1 MSTSSS
7 ATILDKIRIVL
18 VNTSHTGNI
27 GSAARAMKT
36 MGLKNLYLVGPL
48 TPPDGKSHA
57 LAAGATDVLASAIIV
72 DTLEEA
78 IADCGLVVGTS
89 ARSRTLSWPM
99 LDSRECGATLIE
111 EAQNFPVALVFGRE
125 SSGLNNEELRQCN
138 YHVCIDANPEYSSLN
153 LAAAV
158 QTLCYEIR
166 MHYISK
172 QRAPYIERE
181 KTERENLHEN
191 YPLSKELENFY
202 GHFEETFSK
211 AGFIRHKHP
220 GAIMAKVRRMYNRTR
235 LESQELA
242 ILRGMLSAV
251 DRVVEGRSVDS
262 DAVDKLADQL
272 AQNTAEDHSVDHS
285 VDHAVGHADN
295 PIIKD

>member
-1 MSTSSS
+1 M
-7 ATILDKIRIVL
+7 LDAIRIVL

-36 MGLKNLYLVGPL
+36 MGLKNLYLVDPV
-48 TPPDGKSHA
+48 TKPDSKASA
-57 LAAGATDVLASAIIV
+57 LAAGATDILANATIV
-72 DTLEEA
+72 NTLQEA

-99 LDSRECGATLIE
+99 LDSRECGDKLIT
-111 EAQNFPVALVFGRE
+111 EAANYPVALVFGRE
-125 SSGLNNEELRQCN
+125 NNGLSNEELQQCN
-138 YHVCIDANPEYSSLN
+138 FHVCIDANPEYSSLN

-166 MHYISK
+166 QHHIAL

-181 KTERENLHEN
+181 ALENP
-191 YPLSKELENFY
+191 YPLSKELEKFY
-202 GHFEETFSK
+202 VHFESTFAK
-211 AGFIRHKHP
+211 AGFIRSKHP
-220 GAIMAKVRRMYNRTR
+220 GVIMSKVRRMFTRTR

-251 DRVVEGRSVDS
+251 DKTVSES
-262 DAVDKLADQL
+262 K
-272 AQNTAEDHSVDHS
+272 
-285 VDHAVGHADN
+285 
-295 PIIKD
+295 KD

>member
-1 MSTSSS
+1 M
-7 ATILDKIRIVL
+7 LDAIRIVL

-36 MGLKNLYLVGPL
+36 MGLKNLYLVDPV
-48 TPPDGKSHA
+48 TKPDSKASA
-57 LAAGATDVLASAIIV
+57 LAAGATDILANATIV
-72 DTLEEA
+72 NTLQEA

-99 LDSRECGATLIE
+99 LDSRECGDKLIT
-111 EAQNFPVALVFGRE
+111 EAANYPVALVFGRE
-125 SSGLNNEELRQCN
+125 NNGLSNEELQQCN
-138 YHVCIDANPEYSSLN
+138 FHVCIDANPEYSSLN

-166 MHYISK
+166 QHYIAL

-181 KTERENLHEN
+181 ALENP
-191 YPLSKELENFY
+191 YPLSKELEKFY
-202 GHFEETFSK
+202 VHFESTFAK
-211 AGFIRHKHP
+211 AGFIRSKHP
-220 GAIMAKVRRMYNRTR
+220 GVIMSKVRRMFTRTR

-251 DRVVEGRSVDS
+251 DKTVSES
-262 DAVDKLADQL
+262 K
-272 AQNTAEDHSVDHS
+272 
-285 VDHAVGHADN
+285 
-295 PIIKD
+295 KD

>member
-1 MSTSSS
+1 M
-7 ATILDKIRIVL
+7 LDNIRIVL

-36 MGLKNLYLVGPL
+36 MGLKELYLVDPI

-57 LAAGATDVLASAIIV
+57 LAAGATDVLGNAIIV

-78 IADCGLVVGTS
+78 IAECGLVVGTS

-99 LDSRECGATLIE
+99 LDSRECGAKLIQ
-111 EAQNFPVALVFGRE
+111 EAATHPVALVFGRE
-125 SSGLNNEELRQCN
+125 NSGLTNEELQQCH
-138 YHVCIDANPEYSSLN
+138 YHVCIEANPEYSSLN

-166 MHYISK
+166 MHFLAE
-172 QRAPYIERE
+172 QRAPYAERE
-181 KTERENLHEN
+181 QAAKQELEEN
-191 YPLSKELENFY
+191 YPLSQDLENFY
-202 GHFEETFSK
+202 KHFESTFSQ

-220 GAIMAKVRRMYNRTR
+220 GAVMSKVRRMFNRTR

-251 DRVVEGRSVDS
+251 DKVMI
-262 DAVDKLADQL
+262 DKNKIALNAADKKP
-272 AQNTAEDHSVDHS
+272 ND
-285 VDHAVGHADN
+285 
-295 PIIKD
+295 KK

>member
-1 MSTSSS
+1 MSSSHSSNSSS
-7 ATILDKIRIVL
+7 ASASILDEIRIVL

-36 MGLKNLYLVGPL
+36 MGLKYLYLVDPV
-48 TPPDGKSHA
+48 TAPDGKSHA
-57 LAAGATDVLASAIIV
+57 LAAGATDVLGNAVIV
-72 DTLEEA
+72 GTLQEA

-99 LDSRECGATLIE
+99 LDSRECGAKLIQ
-111 EAQNFPVALVFGRE
+111 EAQNYPVALVFGRE
-125 SSGLNNEELRQCN
+125 NSGLSNEELQQCN
-138 YHVCIDANPEYSSLN
+138 FHVCIEANPEYSSLN

-166 MHYISK
+166 MHYLSE
-172 QRAPYIERE
+172 QRAPYAD
-181 KTERENLHEN
+181 RENEDSS

-202 GHFEETFSK
+202 GHFEETFLK
-211 AGFIRHKHP
+211 AGFVRPKHP

-235 LESQELA
+235 LEAQELA

-251 DRVVEGRSVDS
+251 DRVISGQGVSANDLS
-262 DAVDKLADQL
+262 
-272 AQNTAEDHSVDHS
+272 N
-285 VDHAVGHADN
+285 
-295 PIIKD
+295 KDVSNKDVLDESNNQE